1 MIKVRDKWFRILVI
15 VLPFILVLYTNDV
28 CFRADGAKL
37 LRTLISLIS
46 IIAICEG
53 GRWLI
58 YNSRKWKIR
67 WFRSW
72 NRTAVVIIGGVA
84 FTTLM
89 LALSSWLRLIIMG
102 GKAPSSLFTGTVR
115 FNNSELAT
123 GLWGYSFFNAIFVY
137 LFLFAGFETIY
148 HFAKLKYTEKQKEQL
163 EKEKLRAELN
173 QLKGIVN
180 PHFLFNNLNS
190 LSSLI
195 SENPARAEY
204 FLDELT
210 KVFRYLLRNNQ
221 AELTTLGQE
230 LLFIQSYYHLL
241 QTRYGTGV
249 RLDMRID
256 RKYEEWLV
264 PPMTLQLLVENAV
277 KHNRLQKEHPL
288 EIELV
293 SAPNH
298 TLVVRNTLF
307 KREGVVESTGL
318 GLQNINARYK
328 MLQLPEVRIEKDEKY
343 FTVTVP
349 LIQPPTDDK
358 NFPTFAPSIT
368 SYGNYKSDS

>member
-1 MIKVRDKWFRILVI
+1 MIQVRDKWFRILVI

-37 LRTLISLIS
+37 LRTLISLLS

-53 GRWLI
+53 SRYLI
-58 YNSRKWKIR
+58 YNSRTWKIR

-72 NRTAVVIIGGVA
+72 NRTAAVIGGGIT
-84 FTTLM
+84 FTTVM
-89 LALSSWLRLIIMG
+89 LALSSWLRLVVMG
-102 GKAPSSLFTGTVR
+102 GKAPHSLFTGTVR

-123 GLWGYSFFNAIFVY
+123 GLWGYSFFNAIFVF

-148 HFAKLKYTEKQKEQL
+148 HFAKLKYTEQQKEQL

-249 RLDMRID
+249 RLDLRID
-256 RKYEEWLV
+256 RRYEDWFV
-264 PPMTLQLLVENAV
+264 PPMTLQLLIENAV

-293 SAPNH
+293 SSPDN

-328 MLQLPEVRIEKDEKY
+328 MLQLPEVRIERDEKY

-349 LIQPPTDDK
+349 LIEPQADGQQVWEK
-358 NFPTFAPSIT
+358 GNFPAAKTV
-368 SYGNYKSDS
+368 